1 MLDTEDYGKDLAT
14 VQNLSKK
21 HALLE
26 ADVRAHDDRIADL
39 NEQADSFIDSG
50 LWDVEGI
57 REKKQSINERYE
69 RVTNLTSHRRQ
80 RLDEANTLHQ
90 FFRDIHDEEAWIK

>member
-1 MLDTEDYGKDLAT
+1 LLHCNKHASIVGQVEHMLDTEDYGKDLAT

-39 NEQADSFIDSG
+39 NNQADSFIESG

-57 REKKQSINERYE
+57 KVSKKHVSFPVSLATQKSAI
-69 RVTNLTSHRRQ
+69 
-80 RLDEANTLHQ
+80 LDVCWA
-90 FFRDIHDEEAWIK
+90 RSR